1 MSTKNRKIWAAGVL
15 LILTVAA
22 AIGFLFRLSQPD
34 QEQRSV
40 YLNCTESDRGGWV
53 FFTEAG
59 PVEPVFGF
67 GGYINGI
74 PAEGTGPVAAER
86 VMEEPGARHFLQF
99 DSYGAGLQVFL
110 DHTLLYT
117 DFPAEENPV
126 DSFLEDVDPASISH
140 DGLRVPLPEDCG
152 GKRLRIVTY
161 GPSGDGLRQPVLPS
175 LVGRFSDAVVQ
186 TSGVV
191 WPMAAVT
198 AQLLLAICLLLVL
211 LLGAHDGEFLWKL
224 LPLIGYSLLAAAAV
238 GGFAITAVAGKFMIP
253 ALHRLHFGQTIREE
267 GPTWHS
273 KKNGTPTMGGL
284 CFILGI
290 LATLGIVWVMYS
302 PKLPEVLGMPQL
314 QAGMLVLFLAFGS
327 GLIGFLDD
335 FIKVVKH
342 RNLGL
347 TEAQKMILQIALTFG
362 FMFGLHSLGLLT
374 TQVQFPIFGLVDM
387 GLLYYPI
394 AFFGIIF
401 LVNAVNLTDGLDG
414 LCTGVTF
421 VSMIGYL
428 LAGSLLGFVHVSLI
442 AAATAGACAGFLVWN
457 FYPAKVFMG
466 DTGSMFFGGI
476 VTALAFVMQRPE
488 LVLFFGIVYIWDAMT
503 VVIQRTYFK
512 ATHGKRIFRMT
523 PIHHAFEMRGWRE
536 VKIDGFFALIAVI
549 GVAMGIFYICV
560 A

>member
-1 MSTKNRKIWAAGVL
+1 M
-15 LILTVAA
+15 
-22 AIGFLFRLSQPD
+22 
-34 QEQRSV
+34 EQ
-40 YLNCTESDRGGWV
+40 
-53 FFTEAG
+53 
-59 PVEPVFGF
+59 
-67 GGYINGI
+67 
-74 PAEGTGPVAAER
+74 
-86 VMEEPGARHFLQF
+86 
-99 DSYGAGLQVFL
+99 
-110 DHTLLYT
+110 
-117 DFPAEENPV
+117 
-126 DSFLEDVDPASISH
+126 IS
-140 DGLRVPLPEDCG
+140 
-152 GKRLRIVTY
+152 
-161 GPSGDGLRQPVLPS
+161 
-175 LVGRFSDAVVQ
+175 
-186 TSGVV
+186 
-191 WPMAAVT
+191 
-198 AQLLLAICLLLVL
+198 
-211 LLGAHDGEFLWKL
+211 
-224 LPLIGYSLLAAAAV
+224 SLLAAAAV

-314 QAGMLVLFLAFGS
+314 QAGMMVLFLAFGS

-335 FIKVVKH
+335 FIKVVRH

-466 DTGSMFFGGI
+466 DTGSLFLGGA
-476 VTALAFVMQRPE
+476 VAALAFVFDMP
-488 LVLFFGIVYIWDAMT
+488 LVLIPVGIIYILETLSDI
-503 VVIQRTYFK
+503 IQVGYFK
-512 ATHGKRIFRMT
+512 LTHGKRFFKMA
-523 PIHHAFEMRGWRE
+523 PLHHHLELSGWSE
-536 VKIDGFFALIAVI
+536 AKLVAVFSLVTLAGCVLAYL
-549 GVAMGIFYICV
+549 GVQGRF
-560 A
+560 

>member
-1 MSTKNRKIWAAGVL
+1 M
-15 LILTVAA
+15 
-22 AIGFLFRLSQPD
+22 
-34 QEQRSV
+34 EQ
-40 YLNCTESDRGGWV
+40 
-53 FFTEAG
+53 
-59 PVEPVFGF
+59 
-67 GGYINGI
+67 
-74 PAEGTGPVAAER
+74 
-86 VMEEPGARHFLQF
+86 
-99 DSYGAGLQVFL
+99 
-110 DHTLLYT
+110 
-117 DFPAEENPV
+117 
-126 DSFLEDVDPASISH
+126 IS
-140 DGLRVPLPEDCG
+140 
-152 GKRLRIVTY
+152 
-161 GPSGDGLRQPVLPS
+161 
-175 LVGRFSDAVVQ
+175 
-186 TSGVV
+186 
-191 WPMAAVT
+191 
-198 AQLLLAICLLLVL
+198 
-211 LLGAHDGEFLWKL
+211 
-224 LPLIGYSLLAAAAV
+224 SLLAAAAV

-335 FIKVVKH
+335 FIKVVRH

-442 AAATAGACAGFLVWN
+442 AAATAGACAGFLV
-457 FYPAKVFMG
+457 
-466 DTGSMFFGGI
+466 
-476 VTALAFVMQRPE
+476 
-488 LVLFFGIVYIWDAMT
+488 LFFGIVYIWDAMT

>member
-1 MSTKNRKIWAAGVL
+1 M
-15 LILTVAA
+15 
-22 AIGFLFRLSQPD
+22 
-34 QEQRSV
+34 EQ
-40 YLNCTESDRGGWV
+40 
-53 FFTEAG
+53 
-59 PVEPVFGF
+59 
-67 GGYINGI
+67 
-74 PAEGTGPVAAER
+74 
-86 VMEEPGARHFLQF
+86 
-99 DSYGAGLQVFL
+99 
-110 DHTLLYT
+110 
-117 DFPAEENPV
+117 
-126 DSFLEDVDPASISH
+126 IS
-140 DGLRVPLPEDCG
+140 
-152 GKRLRIVTY
+152 
-161 GPSGDGLRQPVLPS
+161 
-175 LVGRFSDAVVQ
+175 
-186 TSGVV
+186 
-191 WPMAAVT
+191 
-198 AQLLLAICLLLVL
+198 
-211 LLGAHDGEFLWKL
+211 
-224 LPLIGYSLLAAAAV
+224 SLLAAAAV

-335 FIKVVKH
+335 FIKVVRH

-466 DTGSMFFGGI
+466 DTGSLFLGGA
-476 VTALAFVMQRPE
+476 VCGLAFAFDMPLILI
-488 LVLFFGIVYIWDAMT
+488 LVGIVYIAETLSDIIQ
-503 VVIQRTYFK
+503 VVYFK
-512 ATHGKRIFRMT
+512 ATHGKRIFRMA
-523 PIHHAFEMRGWRE
+523 PLHHHFEMGGWSE
-536 VKIDGFFALIAVI
+536 KKVVAVFALVSLAFCAVAFL
-549 GVAMGIFYICV
+549 GVLNRYPV
-560 A
+560 